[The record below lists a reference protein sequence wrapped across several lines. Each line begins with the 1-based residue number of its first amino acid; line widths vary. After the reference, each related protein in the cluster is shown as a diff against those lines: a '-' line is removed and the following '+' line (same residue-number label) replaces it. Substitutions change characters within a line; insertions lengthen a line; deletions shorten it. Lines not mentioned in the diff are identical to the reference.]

1 MRLLLDGDIIAYTAA
16 TKAETPVNWGEGL
29 WTLHAYEQD
38 VKADIDEAVSKLL
51 AQVDCTDVVT
61 ALSDKDNFRK
71 TVCSTYKANRK
82 NIRKPMLLQY
92 AKDYMY
98 EAYNGVIWKNLEA
111 DDVLGIMGSE
121 DKDSIIWS
129 LDKDLKTIPG
139 NHLIDGEI
147 ISISEEEGDY
157 WFYFQ
162 TLIGDLTDN
171 YSGCPKVGAKTAE
184 KILAHDCSWNAV
196 VVAYMKAGLS
206 EEVALEQ
213 ARLARILRTGEYD
226 LSTGEVTLW
235 TPHSGNK

>member
-51 AQVDCTDVVT
+51 AQADCTDVVT

>member
-51 AQVDCTDVVT
+51 AQADCTDVVT

-184 KILAHDCSWNAV
+184 KILEHDCSWNAV